1 MKSDSELMNEL
12 AHKTNYL
19 HEMTSSESSAMKR
32 ALLDIYRDVAKL
44 CEKEGL
50 TLMLSGG
57 SCLGAI
63 RHKGFIPWDDDLD
76 VMMRRDDYEKL
87 IRLCKEGRL
96 GNKYEFDYPNRDTD
110 AKTVFLKI
118 YRKNSFNIELFNEN
132 SPFPKGLY
140 IDVFALD
147 SVPKYKIAQAIKGFI
162 ANVIQF
168 VSIMVLYA
176 QYPSEYLSEFVSLDS
191 SLKRRFQIKKML
203 GSIFGIIP
211 HAKWVYW
218 FDRFVASSKR
228 GNPLGIPTGRKY
240 YNGEIFDASVYF
252 PPKEALFEGEI
263 VYIPA
268 DYDRYLTN
276 LYHDYMQLPPVE
288 KRERHF
294 IVKFQLPND

>member
-50 TLMLSGG
+50 TLMLSG
-57 SCLGAI
+57 
-63 RHKGFIPWDDDLD
+63 
-76 VMMRRDDYEKL
+76 
-87 IRLCKEGRL
+87 
-96 GNKYEFDYPNRDTD
+96 D

-176 QYPSEYLSEFVSLDS
+176 QYPSESLSEFVSLDS

>member
-140 IDVFALD
+140 
-147 SVPKYKIAQAIKGFI
+147 
-162 ANVIQF
+162 
-168 VSIMVLYA
+168 
-176 QYPSEYLSEFVSLDS
+176 LSL
-191 SLKRRFQIKKML
+191 IH
-203 GSIFGIIP
+203 I
-211 HAKWVYW
+211 
-218 FDRFVASSKR
+218 
-228 GNPLGIPTGRKY
+228 
-240 YNGEIFDASVYF
+240 
-252 PPKEALFEGEI
+252 
-263 VYIPA
+263 
-268 DYDRYLTN
+268 
-276 LYHDYMQLPPVE
+276 
-288 KRERHF
+288 
-294 IVKFQLPND
+294 

>member
-1 MKSDSELMNEL
+1 MEKLSLEELKKVE
-12 AHKTNYL
+12 
-19 HEMTSSESSAMKR
+19 
-32 ALLDIYRDVAKL
+32 LDILIWFADICEQEKL
-44 CEKEGL
+44 NY
-50 TLMLSGG
+50 TLSYGTL
-57 SCLGAI
+57 LGAV

-76 VMMRRDDYEKL
+76 VMMRRDDYERL

-96 GNKYEFDYPNRDTD
+96 GDKYEFDYPNKDAD

-147 SVPKYKIAQAIKGFI
+147 SVPKFMQAMKGFV

-168 VSIMVLYA
+168 ISIMVLYA
-176 QYPSEYLSEFVSLDS
+176 QYPSKSLSEFVSLDS
-191 SLKRRFQIKKML
+191 SLKRRYQIKKML

-276 LYHDYMQLPPVE
+276 LYHDYMQLPPE
-288 KRERHF
+288 NQRYPYHGGQYYYK
-294 IVKFQLPND
+294 

>member
-1 MKSDSELMNEL
+1 MKSDSELMKEL

-147 SVPKYKIAQAIKGFI
+147 SVPKYKMFYRQCNPVCIHHGFI
-162 ANVIQF
+162 CAI
-168 VSIMVLYA
+168 
-176 QYPSEYLSEFVSLDS
+176 
-191 SLKRRFQIKKML
+191 
-203 GSIFGIIP
+203 
-211 HAKWVYW
+211 
-218 FDRFVASSKR
+218 SKR
-228 GNPLGIPTGRKY
+228 VFVRICISR
-240 YNGEIFDASVYF
+240 
-252 PPKEALFEGEI
+252 
-263 VYIPA
+263 
-268 DYDRYLTN
+268 
-276 LYHDYMQLPPVE
+276 
-288 KRERHF
+288 F
-294 IVKFQLPND
+294 IVKEKIPN